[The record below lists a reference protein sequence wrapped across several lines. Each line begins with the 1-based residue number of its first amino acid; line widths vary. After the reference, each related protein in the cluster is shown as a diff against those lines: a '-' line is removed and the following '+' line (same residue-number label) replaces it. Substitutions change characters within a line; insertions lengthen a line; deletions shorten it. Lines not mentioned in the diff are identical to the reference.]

1 MQWTQVRENEVMALS
16 FKEQFSANAF
26 WQLIE
31 DYNKKYAIS
40 VPAADG
46 IYFYFEY
53 KVPDPTPWNLPQV
66 LQELENIPEKERHER
81 VTSIFL
87 TKRDLLP
94 RLLST
99 FRRVEEA
106 GEVEKLELLF
116 NVLRIIFNA
125 SNEELYYELLCN
137 ESFSGVLGVLECTEE
152 ISRRPELSQPADQAP
167 GVYDGGVPADGSG
180 AFQEQPRTA

>member
-1 MQWTQVRENEVMALS
+1 MAIS

-31 DYNKKYAIS
+31 QYQRKYAIS

-53 KVPDPTPWNLPQV
+53 KVPDPTPNNLPQV
-66 LQELENIPEKERHER
+66 LVELENIPEAERHER
-81 VTSIFL
+81 VASIFL

-99 FRRVEEA
+99 FRKLEETN
-106 GEVEKLELLF
+106 EVEKLETLF
-116 NVLRIIFNA
+116 QIIKIVFNA
-125 SNEELYYELLCN
+125 SN
-137 ESFSGVLGVLECTEE
+137 
-152 ISRRPELSQPADQAP
+152 
-167 GVYDGGVPADGSG
+167 
-180 AFQEQPRTA
+180 

>member
-1 MQWTQVRENEVMALS
+1 MAIS

-31 DYNKKYAIS
+31 EYQKKYAIS

-53 KVPDPTPWNLPQV
+53 KVPDPTPNNLPAL
-66 LQELENIPEKERHER
+66 LQELENIPEAERHER
-81 VTSIFL
+81 VASIFL

-94 RLLST
+94 RLLGV

-106 GEVEKLELLF
+106 GEVGKLETLF
-116 NVLRIIFNA
+116 QVVRILFNA
-125 SNEELYYELLCN
+125 SNEELFYELLCN
-137 ESFSGVLGVLECTEE
+137 
-152 ISRRPELSQPADQAP
+152 
-167 GVYDGGVPADGSG
+167 
-180 AFQEQPRTA
+180 